1 MEGDEAP
8 KPQSSRPK
16 HDFTTPEP
24 TCAEI
29 DSFLSNLSKCG
40 KAAILSIDPAHSDIF
55 ERKIPEC
62 RLIDLYKEAY
72 PDLLNKYEEVFQAM
86 TMTSE
91 DAQWIEENIRDQSAI
106 KFWFQYR
113 AGRVTASQF
122 RAAAHTDLNQPSLS
136 LIKRICYLEAFKFKT
151 QATAYGCEH
160 EKAARES
167 YAILAQEK
175 HTNFHI
181 RSSGLIVDTA
191 CPHLGAT
198 PDGWVECDCCGSGVL
213 EIKCPYSCRE
223 SAISERASEMRFCLE
238 KDERGK
244 MTLKT
249 AHEYY
254 YQVQAQLYLSHVNFA
269 DFVVWNKEEIF
280 LQQIY
285 PTLLSLSMSST
296 RLQHF
301 SRLNCFLKFFENISL
316 VSVCHRC
323 PLVNQRRRRRYGATV
338 RKRRAEK

>member
-1 MEGDEAP
+1 M
-8 KPQSSRPK
+8 
-16 HDFTTPEP
+16 
-24 TCAEI
+24 
-29 DSFLSNLSKCG
+29 
-40 KAAILSIDPAHSDIF
+40 
-55 ERKIPEC
+55 
-62 RLIDLYKEAY
+62 
-72 PDLLNKYEEVFQAM
+72 
-86 TMTSE
+86 
-91 DAQWIEENIRDQSAI
+91 
-106 KFWFQYR
+106 
-113 AGRVTASQF
+113 
-122 RAAAHTDLNQPSLS
+122 
-136 LIKRICYLEAFKFKT
+136 FKT

-223 SAISERASEMRFCLE
+223 SAISERASEKRFCLE

-280 LQQIY
+280 LQRILPNAPFIVNVVDKVTTFFKIGLLPEILGKYFTRERVPQMPASESTSSPPLWCYCKKEESGKIICCDNDNY
-285 PTLLSLSMSST
+285 LIQWFHISCLKISRVNDGKWYCPTVAVNEMSRKSR
-296 RLQHF
+296 RL
-301 SRLNCFLKFFENISL
+301 K
-316 VSVCHRC
+316 
-323 PLVNQRRRRRYGATV
+323 V
-338 RKRRAEK
+338 RKSANRVSNKCR